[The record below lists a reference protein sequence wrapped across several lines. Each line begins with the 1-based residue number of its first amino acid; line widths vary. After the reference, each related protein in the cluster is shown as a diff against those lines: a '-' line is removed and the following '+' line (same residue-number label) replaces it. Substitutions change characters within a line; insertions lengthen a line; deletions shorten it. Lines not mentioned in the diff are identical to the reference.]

1 MKEIFSGNNQTLG
14 KINPALKVKIKTD
27 GKIVFLSSGK
37 KSISKSSISPEHENR
52 KMKERER
59 E

>member
-14 KINPALKVKIKTD
+14 KINPALKVKIKTE

-37 KSISKSSISPEHENR
+37 KSISKSSISLN
-52 KMKERER
+52 MKIEK
-59 E
+59 